1 MKDNKLGNKICEL
14 RKKKKITQRDLANA
28 LNTSDKVISRWE
40 VGLSNPSLE
49 MIFQM
54 SKIFKVP
61 YNELIM
67 ARVTY
72 ESPKEQDIVKEIL
85 RDFEN
90 VKKRKWEVIKIISL
104 VVSFLRLIISIIEM
118 IFKIKCSF

>member
-90 VKKRKWEVIKIISL
+90 VKKIKWEVIKIISL